1 MLVKGIVVGC
11 FVVALFS
18 AGLLASSPAH
28 AHSTG
33 HAHTHTHY
41 GDDSV
46 DLGVV
51 IGVLATI
58 SGITWLVVVLTD
70 DNRNSFASQE
80 AEFFLQNNLET
91 SYDPE
96 TDWARIGFTTN
107 F

>member
-1 MLVKGIVVGC
+1 MLVKEIVVGC

-18 AGLLASSPAH
+18 AGLSASSPAH

-33 HAHTHTHY
+33 HTHTHTHY
-41 GDDSV
+41 EDDSA

-51 IGVLATI
+51 IGVLAAI
-58 SGITWLVVVLTD
+58 GGITWLVVVLAA
-70 DNRNSFASQE
+70 DNKNSFASQE

-96 TDWARIGFTTN
+96 TDRARIGFTTN